1 LSQQR
6 KSAVNLARSPY
17 TKVFIVSFVCK
28 MLLSVVL
35 PRRQNRR
42 WDYTIVIKKSVIKF
56 TDNIVRSFSVFYK
69 LYRYR
74 FSLLLLGVWLI
85 VVVLLNSYSASSQL
99 NAVSNQADIRQEIV
113 FNFNKLN
120 NIPRQSI
127 HKQSMNQD
135 VHKTVLENGL
145 TVITKEVHTA
155 PVVTVQ
161 VWYKV
166 GSRNEEPG
174 VNGIAHQLEH
184 MMFKGTKKRPVQ
196 FGRLFSTLGSDSNA
210 FTSYDQTAY
219 YNTVERAKLKAL
231 LELEADRMQ
240 NSLIDASSLKSEK
253 RVVISELQ
261 GYENNPEY
269 RLNHA
274 LMRAAFPDH
283 PYGLPVGGTA
293 SDVENFTVE
302 QVQKY
307 YSNFYRPDNAVL
319 VIVGDFQTEQ
329 TIADVKELFD
339 NNRRDVI
346 NHVSTQHSVLSTQH
360 SKRLTPIILKEPG
373 AAVIYQS
380 VYPLPDIKHPD
391 APALDV
397 MDYILSDGR
406 NSRLYQALVDSGI
419 ATEADGSVASLKDF
433 GWYEIT
439 VLATPKQDLKKID
452 SIVTKVIAQLK
463 EKGVDDSELKR
474 AKAQFESAVILGNRD
489 ITSQAMQLGNDEVVT
504 GNHEFMSH
512 YLDAVRNVTA
522 ADVQRVAKQ
531 YLSMEAR
538 TVGYFLPKGA
548 PMIAKSNGKSNLNQ
562 THESF
567 ISSGGAFDKA
577 DVLKYLP
584 QFDAVLAPKV
594 QNIPELLVLPNGLRV
609 LMLLDRSTPTVTLS
623 GYIKAGSEFD
633 CDDKAGLSE
642 LVADN
647 LLSGTKTKDVL
658 ALAKSLS
665 ERGAS
670 LDFNPSRE
678 GVRIEGDSLAPDLPV
693 LLDTLADVI
702 KNSNFP
708 NRELELSRKQAL
720 SALEQD
726 LDDPSEVA
734 RRTFVQSV
742 YPKQHPLHKFP
753 TKQSLRRITRKDVID
768 FKAKYYRPDAMV
780 LALVGDFD
788 PEFVKWRLKSE
799 FGDWSVHGKAEIL
812 QYPVVSM
819 PDSVVRVDS
828 VLPGKA
834 QAITYMGNTAINRN
848 DPRYYP
854 ALILNQILGGDTL
867 SSRLGAE
874 LRERQGLTYG
884 IYSSFLVG
892 KNSGT
897 FLIEMQTSPED
908 TSKAIASTRKLLQ
921 DIHKLGVTLAEV
933 ETAKRTVI
941 SNYVVSLANPEE
953 LAHQILM
960 NQVYGLDVEE
970 LREFTDK
977 INQVNITQ
985 VNQAA
990 RELLHPDKIVVVTAG
1005 PAVVAGQGTQ
1015 PN

>member
-1 LSQQR
+1 M
-6 KSAVNLARSPY
+6 
-17 TKVFIVSFVCK
+17 F
-28 MLLSVVL
+28 
-35 PRRQNRR
+35 
-42 WDYTIVIKKSVIKF
+42 
-56 TDNIVRSFSVFYK
+56 VFYK
-69 LYRYR
+69 LYQYR
-74 FSLLLLGVWLI
+74 FPLLLLSLWLI
-85 VVVLLNSYSASSQL
+85 VVVLLNNYSVSGES
-99 NAVSNQADIRQEIV
+99 NAAFNQISNQAYTRKEITS
-113 FNFNKLN
+113 NFKSLN
-120 NIPRQSI
+120 INNQQ
-127 HKQSMNQD
+127 KQSMNED
-135 VHKTVLENGL
+135 ARKVVLENGL

-161 VWYKV
+161 VWYKI
-166 GSRNEEPG
+166 GSRNEEKG

-184 MMFKGTKKRPVQ
+184 MMFKGTARRPIQ

-219 YNTVERAKLKAL
+219 YNTVERTKLNAL
-231 LELEADRMQ
+231 LELEADRMH
-240 NSLIDASSLKSEK
+240 NSLIDAHALASEK

-269 RLNHA
+269 RLSHA
-274 LMRAAFPDH
+274 VMHAAFPHH
-283 PYGLPVGGTA
+283 PYGLSVGGTK
-293 SDVENFTVE
+293 SDVEKFTVE
-302 QVQKY
+302 KVQEY
-307 YSNFYRPDNAVL
+307 YKKFYRPDNAVL
-319 VIVGDFQTEQ
+319 VIVGDFETES
-329 TIADVKELFD
+329 TITNIKRIF
-339 NNRRDVI
+339 
-346 NHVSTQHSVLSTQH
+346 NHSTENKKSAETNVLSYKYKEERKTYDSALKTQH
-360 SKRLTPIILKEPG
+360 SKLSPIILKEPG
-373 AAVIYQS
+373 AASILQS

-419 ATEADGSVASLKDF
+419 ATDVDASVASLKDF

-452 SIVTKVIAQLK
+452 SIVTKVISK
-463 EKGVDDSELKR
+463 FTEEGVDESELER
-474 AKAQFESAVILGNRD
+474 AKAQFESSVILGNRD

-504 GNHEFMSH
+504 GNHLFMDN
-512 YLDAVRNVTA
+512 YLDAVRKVTA
-522 ADVQRVAKQ
+522 QDVQRVAKH
-531 YLSMEAR
+531 YLNIESR
-538 TVGYFLPKGA
+538 TFGYFLPTQA
-548 PMIAKSNGKSNLNQ
+548 PVNTKNSSSNNNKINSNQ

-567 ISSGGAFDKA
+567 TSSSGGVLDKA

-584 QFDAVLAPKV
+584 QFEAPSETLQSV
-594 QNIPELLVLPNGLRV
+594 PELVVFPNGLRV
-609 LMLLDRSTPTVTLS
+609 LMLPDKSTPTVTLS

-633 CDDKAGLSE
+633 CDNKAGLSE

-658 ALAKSLS
+658 ELAKALE

-678 GVRIEGDSLAPDLPV
+678 GVRIEGDSLAGDLSV
-693 LLDTLADVI
+693 LLHTLADVI
-702 KNSNFP
+702 KNPTFP
-708 NRELELSRKQAL
+708 NRELELSRKHAL

-734 RRTFVQSV
+734 RRTFVQSI
-742 YPKQHPLHKFP
+742 YPKPHPLHRFP
-753 TKQSLRRITRKDVID
+753 TKQSLRRIIRKDLID

-780 LALVGDFD
+780 LALVGDFN
-788 PEFVKWRLKSE
+788 PAEVKSRLKTE
-799 FGDWSVHGKAEIL
+799 LGDWSVDGKAETL
-812 QYPVVSM
+812 LYPSVSM
-819 PDSVVRVDS
+819 PDNVIRVNS

-848 DPRYYP
+848 DSRYYS
-854 ALILNQILGGDTL
+854 ALVLNQILGGDTL

-874 LRERQGLTYG
+874 LRDRQGLTYG
-884 IYSSFLVG
+884 IFSNFLAG

-897 FLIEMQTSPED
+897 FLIEMQTSPQD
-908 TSKAIASTRKLLQ
+908 TAKAIASTRQLLQ
-921 DIHKLGVTLAEV
+921 DIHKLGVTEQEV
-933 ETAKRTVI
+933 ESAKRTVV
-941 SNYVVSLANPEE
+941 SNYIVSLANPEE
-953 LAHQILM
+953 LVHQILM

-970 LREFTDK
+970 LRNFTEK
-977 INQVNITQ
+977 INQVGLSQ

-1005 PAVVAGQGTQ
+1005 PAVATQGIQ

>member
-1 LSQQR
+1 M
-6 KSAVNLARSPY
+6 
-17 TKVFIVSFVCK
+17 F
-28 MLLSVVL
+28 
-35 PRRQNRR
+35 
-42 WDYTIVIKKSVIKF
+42 
-56 TDNIVRSFSVFYK
+56 VFYK
-69 LYRYR
+69 LYQYR
-74 FSLLLLGVWLI
+74 FPLLLLSLWLI
-85 VVVLLNSYSASSQL
+85 VVVLLNNYSVSGES
-99 NAVSNQADIRQEIV
+99 NAASNQISNQVYTRKEIIS
-113 FNFNKLN
+113 NFKSLN
-120 NIPRQSI
+120 INNLQ
-127 HKQSMNQD
+127 KQSMNED
-135 VHKTVLENGL
+135 ARKIVLENGL

-161 VWYKV
+161 VWYKI
-166 GSRNEEPG
+166 GSRNEEHG

-184 MMFKGTKKRPVQ
+184 MMFKGTARRPIQ

-219 YNTVERAKLKAL
+219 YNTVERTKLNAL
-231 LELEADRMQ
+231 LELEADRMH
-240 NSLIDASSLKSEK
+240 NSLIDAPALASEK

-269 RLNHA
+269 RLSHA
-274 LMRAAFPDH
+274 VMHAAFPDH
-283 PYGLPVGGTA
+283 PYGLSVGGTK
-293 SDVENFTVE
+293 SDVEKFTVHK
-302 QVQKY
+302 VQEY
-307 YSNFYRPDNAVL
+307 YNKFYRPDNAVL
-319 VIVGDFQTEQ
+319 VIVGDFQTES
-329 TIADVKELFD
+329 TITDVKRIF
-339 NNRRDVI
+339 NNSAEKKVLSAEYKNEIRRDRI
-346 NHVSTQHSVLSTQH
+346 NPVSTG
-360 SKRLTPIILKEPG
+360 PIILKEPG
-373 AAVIYQS
+373 AASILQS

-419 ATEADGSVASLKDF
+419 ATDVDASVASLKDF

-452 SIVTKVIAQLK
+452 SIVTKVISKLA
-463 EKGVDDSELKR
+463 EEGVDESELKR
-474 AKAQFESAVILGNRD
+474 AKAQFESSVILGNRD

-504 GNHEFMSH
+504 GNHLFMDN
-512 YLDAVRNVTA
+512 YLDAVRKVTA
-522 ADVQRVAKQ
+522 EDVQRVAKH
-531 YLSMEAR
+531 YLSIESR
-538 TVGYFLPKGA
+538 TFGYFLPTQA
-548 PMIAKSNGKSNLNQ
+548 PVSTKNSSSNNKINSNQ

-567 ISSGGAFDKA
+567 TSSSGGVLDKA

-584 QFDAVLAPKV
+584 QFEAPSETLQSV
-594 QNIPELLVLPNGLRV
+594 PELVVFPNGLRV
-609 LMLLDRSTPTVTLS
+609 LMLPDKSTPTVTLS

-633 CDDKAGLSE
+633 CDNKAGLSE

-658 ALAKSLS
+658 ELAKALE

-678 GVRIEGDSLAPDLPV
+678 GVRIEGDSLAEDLSV
-693 LLDTLADVI
+693 LLHTLADVI
-702 KNSNFP
+702 KNPTFP
-708 NRELELSRKQAL
+708 NRELELSRKHAL

-734 RRTFVQSV
+734 RRTFVQSI
-742 YPKQHPLHKFP
+742 YPKPHPLHRFP

-780 LALVGDFD
+780 LALVGDFN
-788 PEFVKWRLKSE
+788 PAEVKSRLKAE
-799 FGDWSVHGKAEIL
+799 LGDWSVDGKAETL
-812 QYPVVSM
+812 LYPSVSM
-819 PDSVVRVDS
+819 PDNVIRVNS

-848 DPRYYP
+848 DPRYYS
-854 ALILNQILGGDTL
+854 ALVLNQILGGDTL

-874 LRERQGLTYG
+874 LRDRQGLTYG
-884 IYSSFLVG
+884 IFSNFLAG

-897 FLIEMQTSPED
+897 FLIEMQTSPQD
-908 TSKAIASTRKLLQ
+908 TAKAIASTRQLLQ
-921 DIHKLGVTLAEV
+921 DIHKLGVTEQEV
-933 ETAKRTVI
+933 ETAKRTVV
-941 SNYVVSLANPEE
+941 SNYIVSLANPEE
-953 LAHQILM
+953 LVHQILM

-970 LREFTDK
+970 LRNFTEK
-977 INQVNITQ
+977 INQVGLSQ

-1005 PAVVAGQGTQ
+1005 PAVATQGIQ